1 MLFKAEEASKFAD
14 ITVPAWAWIALLT
27 LILAMLAADLYR
39 HRHHT
44 EPTFKAA
51 LNESIVWTAFGVA
64 FAGVIYAAFKGTA
77 TSEYFAAYILERAL
91 SLDNVFVWSM
101 LFTAF
106 ATPIRY
112 QHRVLFWGIFGALA
126 LRAIFIGVGA
136 ALIEKFWPVMILF
149 GAILI
154 WSGVKIFREGDE
166 DSGEAKMPGIKLL
179 RRFLPVTDKYE
190 DAKFFTMQN
199 GKRAATPLFAALVV
213 IELSDV
219 VFAVD
224 SVPAALGVTREMFLV
239 FSANAFAILGLR
251 AMYFLLADAKE
262 RFHHLSTALG
272 FVLIFIGIKMVVAHW
287 IHISTPISLGVI
299 VACLAAGVYASL
311 KFPPKGHEPVT
322 DAPMK

>member
-1 MLFKAEEASKFAD
+1 MLFNTEVNSKFAN
-14 ITVPAWAWIALLT
+14 ITVPVWAWIALLA
-27 LILAMLAADLYR
+27 LICAMLAVDLYR
-39 HRHHT
+39 HRHHN
-44 EPTFKAA
+44 EPTFKSA
-51 LNESIVWTAFGVA
+51 LTESIVWTAFGVA
-64 FAGVIYAAFKGTA
+64 FAGVIFVAFKGTA

-126 LRAIFIGVGA
+126 LRALFIGIGA

-149 GAILI
+149 GIVLI

-179 RRFLPVTDKYE
+179 RRFMPVTTQYE
-190 DAKFFTMQN
+190 EARFFTVQN

-272 FVLIFIGIKMVVAHW
+272 FVLIFIGVKMVIAHW
-287 IHISTPISLGVI
+287 VHISTPISLGVI
-299 VACLAAGVYASL
+299 VASLAVGVYASL
-311 KFPPKGHEPVT
+311 KFPPPVH
-322 DAPMK
+322 DAPPA

>member
-1 MLFKAEEASKFAD
+1 MLFKADEASKFAD
-14 ITVPAWAWIALLT
+14 ITVPAWAWVALLT
-27 LILAMLAADLYR
+27 LIFAMLGVDLYR
-39 HRHHT
+39 HRHHN
-44 EPTFKAA
+44 EPAFKSA
-51 LNESIVWTAFGVA
+51 LTESIVWTVFGIA
-64 FAGVIYAAFKGTA
+64 FAGVIFVAFKGTA

-126 LRAIFIGVGA
+126 LRAIFIGIGA

-149 GAILI
+149 GGVLI

-166 DSGEAKMPGIKLL
+166 DAGEAKMPGIKLL
-179 RRFLPVTDKYE
+179 RRFLPVTDQYE
-190 DAKFFTMQN
+190 GAKFFTAQN

-272 FVLIFIGIKMVVAHW
+272 FVLVFIGVKMVIAHW
-287 IHISTPISLGVI
+287 QHISTPISLGVI

-311 KFPPKGHEPVT
+311 KFPPPVH
-322 DAPMK
+322 DAPAA